1 MSMGIWYEQIMRY
14 VGPAVKVMA
23 MTKVSVKQRLD
34 ENGVMRTVSIPD
46 HVNVLCE
53 MACGAQA
60 DLSWSSVSGLQT
72 GTELWLLGI
81 DGTLNIKGP
90 PFTTIYGGR
99 RGDTELT
106 EIPIPP
112 EKRGGWRVE
121 EEFARA
127 IRGEEPDRFRAGA
140 AAGLAGADN
149 LEAALVQDLA
159 ETRQLSRFPTP
170 LTALEGDEASAG
182 HGDAAPQTI

>member
-1 MSMGIWYEQIMRY
+1 MIADLSDIFKFMR
-14 VGPAVKVMA
+14 PI
-23 MTKVSVKQRLD
+23 RLD

-99 RGDTELT
+99 RGDTELS

-121 EEFARA
+121 EEFVNA
-127 IRGEEPDRFRAGA
+127 IRGDEPVTHTPFDVGVQYMEFT
-140 AAGLAGADN
+140 
-149 LEAALVQDLA
+149 EAVARSAQTGQAISL
-159 ETRQLSRFPTP
+159 P
-170 LTALEGDEASAG
+170 L
-182 HGDAAPQTI
+182 